1 MRARKICSAIGCFEL
16 SPCPTHRKK
25 AWAKTGEEPKRLR
38 GRRGTARR
46 RYVLER
52 DEFTC
57 HICGQ
62 VRLAEDLVA
71 DHVKPLSEGGADD
84 VSNLRAAC
92 RDCHSTKSAEEAARG
107 RHHAR

>member
-25 AWAKTGEEPKRLR
+25 AWAKTGEEPDRLR
-38 GRRGTARR
+38 GRRATARR

-57 HICGQ
+57 YICGQ
-62 VRLAEDLVA
+62 VKLAADLVA
-71 DHVKPLSEGGADD
+71 DHVVPLSQGGPDTTDA
-84 VSNLRAAC
+84 LKAAC
-92 RDCHSTKSAEEAARG
+92 LDCHSIKSQAEAAKG
-107 RHHAR
+107 RNG